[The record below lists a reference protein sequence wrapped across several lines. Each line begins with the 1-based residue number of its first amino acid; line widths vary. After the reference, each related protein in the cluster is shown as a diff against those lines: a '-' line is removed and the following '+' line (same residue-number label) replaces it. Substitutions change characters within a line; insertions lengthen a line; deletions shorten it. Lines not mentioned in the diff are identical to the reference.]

1 MDTIT
6 HGIAGALI
14 GKGFFS
20 RRAARVAVF
29 SASIGAMFPDID
41 VVAEAFARDPLAI
54 VKYHRVITHSF
65 FMLPFFAAALAW
77 LTRGGARFLKDRY
90 SQFNELESPSWAV
103 LTLIYAIGIASHI
116 ILDGMT
122 SFGTQMWYPFSR
134 QRVAWDLLFIIDFCF
149 TALVLLPQ
157 IVAWIYSRRDNAPR
171 RAIVLWLV
179 FSLASVAVWKI
190 ADAVGFSFHRWIVA
204 LASLIIALLFFG
216 PMFRGAGF
224 RISRPAW
231 CRAGS
236 YLTIAYLVACGVAH
250 HLALVKAQT
259 YAAAHNLAVER
270 LAALPL
276 PPSFLDW
283 GDVIRAENGVYQAR
297 FDLRSA
303 TAVPDFWFRAD
314 SPPDAFIARA
324 WQLPEVRVYWNF
336 ARFPVIRSF
345 AEQGQH
351 FVDFDEN
358 RFVTRRTHGPAPFS
372 YRVIFDANGNPVEE
386 GWQADSLDVRRM
398 IKILP
403 AHATGNSQ

>member
-20 RRAARVAVF
+20 RKAARVAIF
-29 SASIGAMFPDID
+29 SATIGAMFPDTD
-41 VVAEAFARDPLAI
+41 VVAEAFTRDPLAI

-77 LTRGGARFLKDRY
+77 LTLVGARFLRDRY
-90 SQFNELESPSWAV
+90 AHFKDLDSPSWV
-103 LTLIYAIGIASHI
+103 MLTLIYAVGIASHI

-157 IVAWIYSRRDNAPR
+157 IVAWIYSRRDKAAI
-171 RAIVLWLV
+171 RAVVLWLV
-179 FSLASVAVWKI
+179 FSLAAIAAWKI
-190 ADAVGFSFHRWIVA
+190 ADAVGFPFHRWIAA
-204 LASLIIALLFFG
+204 LASILIALLFFG
-216 PMFRGAGF
+216 PLFRGAGF
-224 RISRPAW
+224 NISRPAW
-231 CRAGS
+231 CRAGT
-236 YLTIAYLVACGVAH
+236 YLTLAYLVACGVAH
-250 HLALVKAQT
+250 HVALVKAQT
-259 YAAAHNLAVER
+259 YAAAHNLTVER

-283 GDVIRAENGVYQAR
+283 GDVIRAQDGVYQAR

-303 TAVPDFWFRAD
+303 APTPDFWFRAD

-324 WQLPEVRVYWNF
+324 WELPEVRVYWNF

-372 YRVIFDANGNPVEE
+372 YRVIFNAEGVPIEE
-386 GWQADSLDVRRM
+386 GWQADSVDVRRM
-398 IKILP
+398 QKIPP
-403 AHATGNSQ
+403 ANAGNSR

>member
-20 RRAARVAVF
+20 RKAARVAIF

-41 VVAEAFARDPLAI
+41 VIVDIFSRDPLAI

-65 FMLPFFAAALAW
+65 FALPFFAAALAW
-77 LTRGGARFLKDRY
+77 LTRAGARFLRDRY
-90 SQFNELESPSWAV
+90 AQFKDLESPSWAM

-122 SFGTQMWYPFSR
+122 SFGTQMWYPLSR
-134 QRVAWDLLFIIDFCF
+134 QRVAWDLLFILDFCF

-157 IVAWIYSRRDNAPR
+157 FVAWIYSRRDKAAS
-171 RAIVLWLV
+171 RAVALWLI
-179 FSLASVAVWKI
+179 LSVAAFVIWKI
-190 ADAVGFSFHRWIVA
+190 ADAVGFPFHRWIVA
-204 LASLIIALLFFG
+204 LASMIIALLFFA
-216 PMFRGAGF
+216 PMLRGAGF
-224 RISRPAW
+224 SISRPAW

-236 YLTIAYLVACGVAH
+236 YLTVAYLIACGVAH

-259 YAAAHNLAVER
+259 YAAAHNLTVER

-283 GDVIRAENGVYQAR
+283 GDVIRAQDGVYQAR

-303 TAVPDFWFRAD
+303 APLPDFWFRAD

-324 WQLPEVRVYWNF
+324 WQLPEVRTYWNF

-345 AEQGQH
+345 AEQGLH
-351 FVDFDEN
+351 FVDFNEN
-358 RFVTRRTHGPAPFS
+358 RFVTRHTHGPAPFS
-372 YRVIFDANGNPVEE
+372 YRVIFNADGDPIEE
-386 GWQADSLDVRRM
+386 GWQADGLDVRRM
-398 IKILP
+398 LKILP
-403 AHATGNSQ
+403 AHAGNSR

>member
-6 HGIAGALI
+6 HGIAGALL
-14 GKGFFS
+14 GKGFLS
-20 RRAARVAVF
+20 RKAARVAIF
-29 SASIGAMFPDID
+29 SATVGAMFPDAD
-41 VVAEAFARDPLAI
+41 VVAEAFTRDPLAI

-77 LTRGGARFLKDRY
+77 LTLVGARFLKDRY
-90 SQFNELESPSWAV
+90 EQFKDLESPSWAM
-103 LTLIYAIGIASHI
+103 LSLIYAIGIASHI

-157 IVAWIYSRRDNAPR
+157 VVAWIYFRRDKAAR
-171 RAIVLWLV
+171 RAVVLWLV
-179 FSLASVAVWKI
+179 FSLAAIAAWKI
-190 ADAVGFSFHRWIVA
+190 ADAVGFPFHRWIAA
-204 LASLIIALLFFG
+204 LASILIALLFFV
-216 PMFRGAGF
+216 PLFRGAGF
-224 RISRPAW
+224 SISRPAW
-231 CRAGS
+231 CRAGT
-236 YLTIAYLVACGVAH
+236 YLTLAYLVACGVAH
-250 HLALVKAQT
+250 HLALAKAQA
-259 YAAAHNLAVER
+259 YAAAHNLTVER

-276 PPSFLDW
+276 PPSLLDW
-283 GDVIRAENGVYQAR
+283 GDVIRAQDGVYQAR

-303 TAVPDFWFRAD
+303 APTPDFWFRAD

-372 YRVIFDANGNPVEE
+372 YRVIFNAEGVPIEE
-386 GWQADSLDVRRM
+386 GWQADSVDVRRM
-398 IKILP
+398 QKILP
-403 AHATGNSQ
+403 APLGNSR

>member
-20 RRAARVAVF
+20 RKAARVAIF
-29 SASIGAMFPDID
+29 SATIGAMFPDTD
-41 VVAEAFARDPLAI
+41 VVAEAFTRDPLAI

-65 FMLPFFAAALAW
+65 FMLPFFAVALAW
-77 LTRGGARFLKDRY
+77 LTLAGARFLRNRY
-90 SQFNELESPSWAV
+90 EQFRDLESPSWAM
-103 LTLIYAIGIASHI
+103 LTLIYAVGIASHI

-157 IVAWIYSRRDNAPR
+157 IVAWIYSRRDKSAA
-171 RAIVLWLV
+171 RAVALWLV
-179 FSLASVAVWKI
+179 FSAAAFICWKI
-190 ADAVGFSFHRWIVA
+190 ADAVGFPFHRWIVA
-204 LASLIIALLFFG
+204 LASIIIALLFFA
-216 PMFRGAGF
+216 PMFRGVGF
-224 RISRPAW
+224 SISRPAW

-236 YLTIAYLVACGVAH
+236 YLTLAYLVACGVAH
-250 HLALVKAQT
+250 HLAIVKAQT
-259 YAAAHNLAVER
+259 YAAAHNLTVER

-283 GDVIRAENGVYQAR
+283 GDVIRAQDGVYQAR

-303 TAVPDFWFRAD
+303 APTPDFWFRAD

-372 YRVIFDANGNPVEE
+372 YRVIFNVEGVPIEE
-386 GWQADSLDVRRM
+386 GWQADSVDVRRM
-398 IKILP
+398 QKIPP
-403 AHATGNSQ
+403 ANAGNSR